1 MQYLTY
7 DKYQEIGGMVDE
19 TAFARL
25 IVKASAI
32 IDNETFSR
40 VEKMQEIPPQVEH
53 CVRDLIDYF
62 GIYDLRKSNITSKSQ
77 SVGGVSESESYGSK
91 DAESQSV
98 DIDNIVFQYLRSV
111 CDDNDTPLLYKGARV

>member
-7 DKYQEIGGMVDE
+7 DKYQEIGGMVEE
-19 TAFARL
+19 TAYARL

-32 IDNETFSR
+32 IDNATFSR
-40 VEKMQEIPPQVEH
+40 VEKMQEIPQQVEH

-62 GIYDLRKSNITSKSQ
+62 DIYDLRKSNITSKSQ

-111 CDDNDTPLLYKGARV
+111 CDDNGTPLLYKGARV